1 MVDFGVRPYN
11 WKELPSRE
19 PDNIPVTSG
28 DEATGLLLAYH
39 AGRVHLT
46 GAETN
51 REKWSRFARV
61 LRSEGLDLVAAR
73 TIPIPIDRKRQRRN
87 GK

>member
-1 MVDFGVRPYN
+1 MVDFGIRPMN
-11 WKELPSRE
+11 WEDMPSRE
-19 PDNIPVTSG
+19 PDDVPVTSR

-46 GAETN
+46 GAEHN

-61 LRSEGLDLVAAR
+61 LRSEGLELRVVAK
-73 TIPIPIDRKRQRRN
+73 TIPITRKTR
-87 GK
+87 KSKIL

>member
-19 PDNIPVTSG
+19 PDDVPVTSA

-39 AGRVHLT
+39 AGRVHLK
-46 GAETN
+46 GDESN

-73 TIPIPIDRKRQRRN
+73 TAPISIDRKRHRRN